1 MSNSSV
7 GFDNNR
13 FINQAQLLV
22 YVSLS
27 SNTVRKLE
35 SEGRFPKRRRVG
47 LRAVRWWLPDVE
59 EWLKNPEM
67 WQAE

>member
-7 GFDNNR
+7 GFDHNC
-13 FINQAQLLV
+13 FINQAQLLA

-47 LRAVRWWLPDVE
+47 LRAVRWWLPDVK
-59 EWLKNPEM
+59 EWLKNPET